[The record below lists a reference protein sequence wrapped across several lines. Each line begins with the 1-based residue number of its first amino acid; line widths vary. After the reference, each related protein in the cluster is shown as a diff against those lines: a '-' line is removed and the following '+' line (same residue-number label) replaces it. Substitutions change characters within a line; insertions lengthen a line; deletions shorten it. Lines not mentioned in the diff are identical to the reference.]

1 MLNSM
6 FYFAEAFNISN
17 SGLLALLQGF
27 VGLCLAIP
35 ALVAGYLAFKSW
47 TGLYRKI
54 YFLTLMGL
62 LLNLTI
68 FGLLSGVG
76 TRFTKDNVI
85 DTISWIYWAMVT
97 VMLLSSLFM
106 LISSILLLVEWFKN
120 RKTIRSRRT

>member
-1 MLNSM
+1 M

-35 ALVAGYLAFKSW
+35 ALVAGYLAFKSR
-47 TGLYRKI
+47 TGIYRKI
-54 YFLTLMGL
+54 YFLTLSGF

-76 TRFTKDNVI
+76 TRVTKVNVI
-85 DTISWIYWAMVT
+85 DTSTWIYW
-97 VMLLSSLFM
+97 VMLTVLCVSSLGV
-106 LISSILLLVEWFKN
+106 LISLLLLVVERIKV
-120 RKTIRSRRT
+120 RKTTGSRKALFR

>member
-1 MLNSM
+1 MQM
-6 FYFAEAFNISN
+6 MYFAEAINFSN
-17 SGLLALLQGF
+17 SESLALLQGF
-27 VGLCLAIP
+27 AGLCLAIP
-35 ALVAGYLAFKSW
+35 ALIAGYLALKSR
-47 TGLYRKI
+47 TDVYRKI
-54 YFLTLMGL
+54 YFFALIGF